1 MAKIINLVHNLT
13 EFNFV
18 SPKERLDQY
27 QEAYGTHELG
37 LIDQLIP
44 WSEIQQSFRRKG
56 YRKKKKGP
64 QGLFNLKGK
73 IGLMFLKSYF
83 NGLSDRQLID
93 RLNRDVFLQFF
104 CDVFIPID
112 QPLTNFKIVSEIRCE
127 LSEYLDMDAI
137 QQALVK
143 RMRPQMEH
151 PHIAHMDATVYESG
165 IRYPTDVKLLWESCA
180 WMVKQTRM
188 ISRSIRVPHQRSK
201 IKEIKKAYLKY
212 QKSKRKTYPQTTNMR
227 KRLLRLL
234 NKLIHFHMELMEMMG
249 VEMNDFKPDYR
260 QRYQA
265 ILGVHCQQE
274 HLLDGKKIGDRIV
287 SLDKPYLRPIVRGK
301 EIKRVEFGAKV
312 HMVQI
317 DGMNFIEHI
326 SFDAFNESTRLI
338 SAVHLVRKYTGKIT
352 HLGADNI
359 YPTNKNRKYCTE
371 NGITTC
377 FTRKGKAGQDEQQRL
392 QVQSILAKDRATR
405 MEGSFGVEK
414 NHYSLHR
421 IRARTQNNE
430 ILWIFFG
437 VHTANLVRF
446 IRRMQQVNNL
456 PKTG

>member
-1 MAKIINLVHNLT
+1 MAKIINLGHNLT

-18 SPKERLDQY
+18 SPKERLEQY
-27 QEAYGTHELG
+27 QEAYESHELG
-37 LIDQLIP
+37 EIDKLIP
-44 WSEIQQSFRRKG
+44 WTEIKQSFRRKG

-64 QGLFNLKGK
+64 QGLFSLKGK
-73 IGLMFLKSYF
+73 IALMFLKSYL
-83 NGLSDRQLID
+83 NGLSDKQLID

-112 QPLTNFKIVSEIRCE
+112 QPLTNYKIVSEIRCE
-127 LSEYLDMDAI
+127 LSQYLDMDAI
-137 QQALVK
+137 QQALIK

-151 PHIAHMDATVYESG
+151 PYIAHMDATVYESA
-165 IRYPTDVKLLWESCA
+165 IRYPTDVKVLWESCA
-180 WMVKQTRM
+180 WMAKQTKT
-188 ISRSIRVPHQRSK
+188 ISRALRVPHQRSK
-201 IKEIKKAYLKY
+201 IKDIKKAYLKY
-212 QKSKRKTYPQTTNMR
+212 QKSKRKTYKQTTKMR

-234 NKLIHFHMELMEMMG
+234 NKFIHFHMELMDMMG
-249 VEMNDFKPDYR
+249 VEKMDFQPCYR

-274 HLLDGKKIGDRIV
+274 HLLAGKKIGDRIV
-287 SLDKPYLRPIVRGK
+287 SLDKPFLRPIVRGK
-301 EIKRVEFGAKV
+301 ETKGVEFGAKV

-317 DGMNFIEHI
+317 DGINFIEHL
-326 SFDAFNESTRLI
+326 SFEAFNETTRLI
-338 SAVHLVRKYTGKIT
+338 SAVHMVRKYTGKIT

-359 YPTNKNRKYCTE
+359 YPTNKNRKYCSE

-377 FTRKGKAGQDEQQRL
+377 FTRKGKAGKYEEQRL
-392 QVQSILAKDRATR
+392 QVQTILAKDRATR

-414 NHYSLHR
+414 NHYGLNR
-421 IRARTQNNE
+421 IRARTKTNE

-446 IRRMQQVNNL
+446 IRRLQKFNNL
-456 PKTG
+456 TLTG